1 MKALIS
7 LTVGLMG
14 VIWMGAAQAVCP
26 AALNFS
32 ATPLTGERSESL
44 CRFSGKVVL
53 VVNTAS
59 ACGFTPQYDG
69 LEKLYNEYKG
79 KGLVVLGFPANDFG
93 GQESG
98 SNAAIAT
105 FCKINFGVTFPMY
118 EKLKTPIKSDP
129 LFANLRVSSG
139 SAPVWNFHKYLIDK
153 QGKVT
158 GFASDVEPQSTTLKK
173 ALDIALK

>member
-1 MKALIS
+1 MKAFVSFAL
-7 LTVGLMG
+7 GLMG
-14 VIWMGAAQAVCP
+14 AISIGSAQAVCP

-32 ATPLTGERSESL
+32 ATLLSGERTESL
-44 CRFSGKVVL
+44 CRFAGKAVL

-69 LEKLYNEYKG
+69 LEKLYNDYKA
-79 KGLVVLGFPANDFG
+79 KGLVVIGFPANDFG

-129 LFANLRVSSG
+129 LFAALRISSG
-139 SAPVWNFHKYLIDK
+139 SSPGWNFHKYLIDK
-153 QGKVT
+153 QGNVT
-158 GFASDVEPQSTTLKK
+158 GFASDVEPQSATLKK
-173 ALDIALK
+173 AVDLALK